1 MSSKNTEKVPGQWE
15 YLVTLIFSGGKLCR
29 RVCLV
34 TSTNFDFVYFQGRFK
49 HLQGHLFLIVA
60 KVPPAPAVSWDAH
73 QKSHRGKGLGQF
85 SGIDWFELFDRVT
98 FCYLAIVKTYV
109 DLMQKIF
116 QPTDQINVARAVRVV
131 LLDPCYN

>member
-1 MSSKNTEKVPGQWE
+1 M
-15 YLVTLIFSGGKLCR
+15 
-29 RVCLV
+29 
-34 TSTNFDFVYFQGRFK
+34 
-49 HLQGHLFLIVA
+49 
-60 KVPPAPAVSWDAH
+60 SWDAH

-116 QPTDQINVARAVRVV
+116 QPTDQINVARASTGCAFGP
-131 LLDPCYN
+131 LL